1 MRQALK
7 DHPHWSLS
15 LFLNL
20 QVPAWRKRQ
29 LYSTGTGTLLYV
41 LLVFLKKQSM
51 QQISSIPSNPA
62 VSQRST
68 VILQCPWLQLPASV
82 DTSGLT
88 TLSEVWKA
96 AAWLVYVVLTLFR
109 LSQISEFTPQ
119 LLQMPPPSQ
128 WMAMDAGISPLCFSS
143 FSPRCRLVPLA
154 LLLLSPSSLS
164 LFSFVLL
171 SSVWIWIF
179 LLSSQGVLPVFP
191 WSSVRISPSLDILD
205 ASWREVYP
213 TSTYPSIILSTPI
226 CACISNEFP
235 FLLSNIAITT
245 YI

>member
-1 MRQALK
+1 M
-7 DHPHWSLS
+7 
-15 LFLNL
+15 
-20 QVPAWRKRQ
+20 
-29 LYSTGTGTLLYV
+29 
-41 LLVFLKKQSM
+41 
-51 QQISSIPSNPA
+51 
-62 VSQRST
+62 
-68 VILQCPWLQLPASV
+68 
-82 DTSGLT
+82 
-88 TLSEVWKA
+88 
-96 AAWLVYVVLTLFR
+96 VLTLFR

-128 WMAMDAGISPLCFSS
+128 WMAMDAGISPYF
-143 FSPRCRLVPLA
+143 FSPLTPWCRLVPLA

-226 CACISNEFP
+226 CACIRNTFP
-235 FLLSNIAITT
+235 FLLSNTVITT
-245 YI
+245 HVCLLLFEENTGKFHSL